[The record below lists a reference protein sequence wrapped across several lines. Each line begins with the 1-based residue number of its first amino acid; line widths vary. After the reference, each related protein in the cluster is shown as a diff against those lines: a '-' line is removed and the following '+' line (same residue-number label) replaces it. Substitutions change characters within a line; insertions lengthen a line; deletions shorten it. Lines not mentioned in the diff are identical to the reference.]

1 MWTKTNRRHF
11 LIGASALAT
20 AVAVGG
26 ADAAS
31 GTKIIKSPNGK
42 PLAGVFPIGWTP
54 CTPDNKLDLDR
65 MVAQQQFLNRGKVA
79 GIAWPQNASGWQ
91 TLTPEEWHAGADAL
105 LSVKGKSAVVLGV
118 QTVGFDTA
126 KSVEYA
132 KYAASKGADAIISLT
147 PAGASDDEIIAYFKA
162 LSAASNLPVMVQA
175 VGDVS
180 VDTLVTLAQAVP
192 TVVAVKDEAGDPLQR
207 SRDLLARTGGKVA
220 DFSGAGGHSFFAEME
235 LGFLGT
241 CPYVGLSD
249 VLQRSFELYQAGKK
263 TEAFDAF
270 GSFLAFDAFP
280 RSNEYVLMARGVFP
294 EDAIMRANPRAPGAA
309 PPTGRRGQGPI
320 TDAQKAQIRL
330 ALSTYL
336 KRYLVA

>member
-1 MWTKTNRRHF
+1 MATNTNRRHF

-42 PLAGVFPIGWTP
+42 PLVGVFPIGWTP
-54 CTPDNKLDLDR
+54 CTPDNKLDVDR

-147 PAGASDDEIIAYFKA
+147 PAGASDDAIIAYFKA

-192 TVVAVKDEAGDPLQR
+192 TVMAVKDEAGDPLQR

-220 DFSGAGGHSFFAEME
+220 DFSGAGGRSFFAEME

-263 TEAFDAF
+263 TEAFDVF
-270 GSFLAFDAFP
+270 GSFLAFDSFP
-280 RSNEYVLMARGVFP
+280 RSNEYVLVARGVFP
-294 EDAIMRANPRAPGAA
+294 EDAIMRANPRAPGTP

-330 ALSTYL
+330 ALNTYL